1 MPLSDSSNPKVLLF
15 GEPEFRDEMSRVG
28 GRGNSYRWYESL
40 VANKSCGALLGW
52 AGGDILRQAQ
62 VRLCPY
68 AIYAARTVL
77 ALLLLVCQQA
87 GWAEDSPQAAQPD
100 SQATSQ
106 QEAHPQPPSSTAF
119 GSITPYLGL
128 TVDEIELPGVPPE
141 EATSL
146 LASTPLKIGE
156 PLTRENLHDAIQALF
171 ATGRFADIQAE
182 ATRTETAGVR
192 VRFLTVGNFFVGM
205 VIMEGV
211 STNPSPNQLASASRL
226 QLGELYAPEKL
237 DRALAGIQRVME
249 ENGFHQSRITHS
261 EQRDESQRQINIT
274 FHIVRG
280 PHALVG
286 EIAVEGDAG
295 YSQAEIAEIAGLRT
309 GDRATS
315 AHITRAL
322 QRIRH
327 RYQKQDRLLA
337 QVEVASRTYRPSRN
351 AVDYVFKVDRGP
363 TVSIAAEGFHIDHR
377 VLRRL
382 VPIYEEGAVDDDLLN
397 EGRRNIQNH
406 LQTLGYFEASV
417 SVNQH
422 NSQDGKNLQVVYDI
436 KPGDRHK
443 LAAIRISGNRFF
455 SDEQIRSRMQDE
467 AAGRIFSH
475 GRYSEALLE
484 EDVQGIQNLYRASGF
499 RQAEVTSKLIERYQG
514 EPSLLAIQ
522 ITVKEGPQT
531 RVAWVRIEGSY
542 TLPEEQLPEI
552 STAERQGFD
561 ESSLAAD
568 RDTILTKYF
577 DNGFPNATVNV
588 AYVSVPSADNL
599 PRVGVTFTIH
609 EGEQFFVNQLFLDG
623 LDHTRPGVAR
633 REIRV
638 QPGAPL
644 GQQDMLESQRRLYD
658 LGLFKQVDTA
668 IQNPDGTESRK
679 NVVITVNEADR
690 YTFDYGAGFEFQ
702 TGQPAGSG
710 HPLGA
715 TGISPMVSLGVSRI
729 NVGGRHQTLTFRGN
743 LGYLQQRALVSY
755 DIPKVLNLDK
765 LRFTATALYD
775 NTVDVSTFTSKR
787 LEGTFQVLQVLY
799 KVQDREL
806 STFAYRFSYRRVEA
820 TDVQVSSNLI
830 PLLSEPTRVGT
841 PNFIYIRNRRDNDL
855 DTTHGNYTTVEG
867 GVASSYFG
875 SEADFS
881 RFLTRNS
888 SYYTLFRNRSS
899 GQGLVFARSTTVGIE
914 NAFAT
919 TGVLDPSQ
927 TPSPTESLIPLPE
940 RFYSGGGNSHRGFGL
955 NQAGPRDPFTG
966 YPIGG
971 SAVFLNNLEL
981 RFPNVTLPYLNDQI
995 GFTLFHD
1002 MGNVFARPQEMLA
1015 SLPRFRQPNQQDCF
1029 QPAPAPVYSLC
1040 NYNYASHAV
1049 GVGVRYQTPIGPLNF
1064 DFGYNLNPPY
1074 FPTYTNVTSNG
1085 VAPPV
1090 GQFGYQRAGHFNFS
1104 FTFGQSF

>member
-1 MPLSDSSNPKVLLF
+1 MA
-15 GEPEFRDEMSRVG
+15 RVRA
-28 GRGNSYRWYESL
+28 RGNSHRRSDIFA
-40 VANKSCGALLGW
+40 VTDRCQALLGW
-52 AGGDILRQAQ
+52 AGGGTFRPAQ
-62 VRLCPY
+62 GRLCPY
-68 AIYAARTVL
+68 AIYAARMVL
-77 ALLLLVCQQA
+77 MLFLLLSERPV
-87 GWAEDSPQAAQPD
+87 WANDSPHADEPSAPT
-100 SQATSQ
+100 SSQ
-106 QEAHPQPPSSTAF
+106 QTSPPAAPPQTAF

-128 TVDEIELPGVPPE
+128 TVDQIELPDVAPE
-141 EATSL
+141 AATSL
-146 LASTPLKIGE
+146 LAAAPLKIGA

-182 ATRTETAGVR
+182 ATRTDTGGVR
-192 VRFLTVGNFFVGM
+192 VRFLTVANFFVGI
-205 VIMEGV
+205 VTMEGV

-249 ENGFHQSRITHS
+249 ENGYHQSKVTHN
-261 EQRDESQRQINIT
+261 EQRDEGQRQINLT
-274 FHIVRG
+274 FHIARG

-286 EIAVEGDAG
+286 EITVEGDAG
-295 YSQAEIAEIAGLRT
+295 YSPAQIAGIAGLRT

-315 AHITRAL
+315 ARITRAL
-322 QRIRH
+322 QRIRS

-363 TVSIAAEGFHIDHR
+363 TVSIGTEGFKLDHH

-406 LQTLGYFEASV
+406 LETLGYFEATVSV
-417 SVNQH
+417 SQH
-422 NSQDGKNLQVVYDI
+422 RTENENNLQVTYVI
-436 KPGDRHK
+436 HPGDRHK
-443 LAAIRISGNRFF
+443 LAAIRISGNHFF

-475 GRYSEALLE
+475 GRYAEALLE
-484 EDVQGIQNLYRASGF
+484 EDVLGIQNLYRASGF

-514 EPSLLAIQ
+514 EPSRLAIQ
-522 ITVKEGPQT
+522 ITIKEGPQT

-542 TLPEEQLPEI
+542 TLPQEQLPEI
-552 STAERQGFD
+552 STAEGQGFD

-577 DNGFPNATVNV
+577 DNGFSNSNVDV
-588 AYVSVPSADNL
+588 AYVSVPSSDNL

-623 LDHTRPGVAR
+623 LDHTRPGTAR

-644 GQQDMLESQRRLYD
+644 SQQDMLESQRRLYD

-668 IQNPDGTESRK
+668 IQNPDGTESHK
-679 NVVITVNEADR
+679 NVVITVNEAER
-690 YTFDYGAGFEFQ
+690 YTFDYGAGIEFQ

-710 HPLGA
+710 QPLGA
-715 TGISPMVSLGVSRI
+715 TGVSPMVSLGVSRI
-729 NVGGRHQTLTFRGN
+729 NVGGRHQTLTLRGN
-743 LGYLQQRALVSY
+743 LGYLQQRALISY
-755 DIPKVLNLDK
+755 DIPKLLNLEK
-765 LRFTATALYD
+765 FRFTTTALYD

-806 STFAYRFSYRRVEA
+806 STLAYRFSYRRVEA
-820 TDVQVSSNLI
+820 TDIQVSSNLI

-855 DTTHGNYTTVEG
+855 DTTRGNYTTVEG

-888 SYYTLFRNRSS
+888 SYYTLFRNRST
-899 GQGLVFARSTTVGIE
+899 GQGFVLARSTTVGIE
-914 NAFAT
+914 NAFGHT
-919 TGVLDPSQ
+919 VVLDPSQ
-927 TPSPTESLIPLPE
+927 TPSSTESLIPLPE

-966 YPIGG
+966 YPLGG
-971 SAVFLNNLEL
+971 SAVFLNNLEM
-981 RFPNVTLPYLNDQI
+981 RFPSVTVPYLNDQI
-995 GFTLFHD
+995 GFTIFHD

-1015 SLPRFRQPNQQDCF
+1015 SLGRFRQPNEQACF
-1029 QPAPAPVYSLC
+1029 QPAPAPIYSLC
-1040 NYNYASHAV
+1040 SYNYASHAV

-1074 FPTYTNVTSNG
+1074 FPSYTNVTSNG

-1090 GQFGYQRAGHFNFS
+1090 GQFAYQRAGHFNFS